1 MKGPN
6 VDMDG
11 RSHPIKCFLPGSTV
25 AKAVACLAIFVYTFF
40 VEDLIALNANLHES
54 IKAFLHGRCF
64 MRTRKGEAF
73 RHSGVLT
80 TVIAVLIVFSLEDS
94 WLFRAQE
101 NPGRPAEP
109 SQTPQSSPPSQAEA
123 KSDSAPAE
131 KKSGPS
137 SLKIEVDLVL
147 VNATVTDPSNRF
159 VTGLEKEHF
168 QLFEDKIEQK
178 ISHFS
183 NEDLP
188 TSIGLLFDVSSSMSD
203 KISRAKDAAIAFLKT
218 SNPDDEFFLE
228 TFADQPK
235 VDEEFTSDVS
245 EIQNRLVYK
254 VAKGSTTLYD
264 AVYLALEK
272 MKRGHNPKK
281 AILLITDGE
290 DTRSRYSLLNVRNA
304 VKESDVQIYAIGIV
318 SSYYSDFAQGRSGRA
333 VLEEMTEITGG
344 KAYFPNSVYELE
356 DICTKIAIELKNQYI
371 LGYSSTNPSKDGR
384 WRKIKVKLNA
394 PKGLPTLSVRAKS
407 GYFAPNG

>member
-1 MKGPN
+1 M
-6 VDMDG
+6 
-11 RSHPIKCFLPGSTV
+11 RSK
-25 AKAVACLAIFVYTFF
+25 
-40 VEDLIALNANLHES
+40 
-54 IKAFLHGRCF
+54 
-64 MRTRKGEAF
+64 KGEDAF
-73 RHSGVLT
+73 SYGRVLSK
-80 TVIAVLIVFSLEDS
+80 VITVLIVLFLGNSL
-94 WLFRAQE
+94 LCRAQE
-101 NPGRPAEP
+101 ITPQPP
-109 SQTPQSSPPSQAEA
+109 QTPQPASPPQAES
-123 KSDSAPAE
+123 KSDAPKTE
-131 KKSGPS
+131 NKTGPS

-168 QLFEDKIEQK
+168 QVFEDKIDQK

-228 TFADQPK
+228 TFADRPK

-245 EIQNRLVYK
+245 EIQNRLAYK

-272 MKRGHNPKK
+272 MKQGHNPKK

-290 DTRSRYSLLNVRNA
+290 DTRSRYSLVNVRNA

-318 SSYYSDFAQGRSGRA
+318 SSFYSDFAQGRTGRA

-394 PKGLPTLSVRAKS
+394 PKGLPALSVRSKS
-407 GYFAPNG
+407 GYFAPTM

>member
-1 MKGPN
+1 MRNKKGERRRN
-6 VDMDG
+6 
-11 RSHPIKCFLPGSTV
+11 RWLL
-25 AKAVACLAIFVYTFF
+25 AKLAILLWILFTG
-40 VEDLIALNANLHES
+40 
-54 IKAFLHGRCF
+54 K
-64 MRTRKGEAF
+64 
-73 RHSGVLT
+73 
-80 TVIAVLIVFSLEDS
+80 VF
-94 WLFRAQE
+94 LFRAQDSPT
-101 NPGRPAEP
+101 N
-109 SQTPQSSPPSQAEA
+109 SPPQIN
-123 KSDSAPAE
+123 P
-131 KKSGPS
+131 KSGAS
-137 SLKIEVDLVL
+137 SLKIDVDLVL
-147 VNATVTDPSNRF
+147 VNATVTDPNNRF

-203 KISRAKDAAIAFLKT
+203 KIGRAKDAAIAFLKT
-218 SNPDDEFFLE
+218 SNPDDEFYLI
-228 TFADQPK
+228 TFADRPT

-245 EIQNRLVYK
+245 QIQNRLVYK
-254 VAKGSTTLYD
+254 PAKGSTTLYD
-264 AVYLALEK
+264 AVYLGLEK
-272 MKRGHNPKK
+272 MKQGHNPKK

-290 DTRSRYSLLNVRNA
+290 DTRSRYSLVNVRNA

-318 SSYYSDFAQGRSGRA
+318 NSYYSDFAQGRTGRA

-394 PKGLPTLSVRAKS
+394 PKGLPALSVRSKTGYYAPS
-407 GYFAPNG
+407 G